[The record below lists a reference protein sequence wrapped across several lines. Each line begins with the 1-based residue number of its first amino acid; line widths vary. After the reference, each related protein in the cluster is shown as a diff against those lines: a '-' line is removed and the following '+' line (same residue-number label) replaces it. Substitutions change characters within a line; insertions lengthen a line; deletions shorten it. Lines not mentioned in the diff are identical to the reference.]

1 MKLAPASAGSSPW
14 QWLVLFTGTF
24 CITLFLQMRGSPH
37 AVSLQ
42 RQVIPVAPS
51 RPQAGDAGEAAP
63 GAALSPA
70 TATGM
75 PGESPDAPVPEP
87 EPERYAAQIEAALIE
102 DDSQARAVAIRE
114 LGQVPAEQAL
124 ATLEQVLR
132 TDSDPENR
140 ALAMQ
145 ELLQMPPGSA
155 AGSARTQLLQEFADD
170 EDGRVAALSRE
181 GLRYPAVN

>member
-1 MKLAPASAGSSPW
+1 MKLAPASAGSSAW

-24 CITLFLQMRGSPH
+24 CITLFLQTRGSPH
-37 AVSLQ
+37 AVPLLQ
-42 RQVIPVAPS
+42 QAISVTPS
-51 RPQAGDAGEAAP
+51 RSHAGDAVEAAP
-63 GAALSPA
+63 GPALFPA
-70 TATGM
+70 TAM
-75 PGESPDAPVPEP
+75 PDESPVAPVPEP

-170 EDGRVAALSRE
+170 GDGRVAALSRE
-181 GLRYPAVN
+181 GLGHPAVN